1 MCELKKAKCHRRGL
15 FIRVIQAVSI
25 VMRQYDVQTKPLPAH
40 FPAPD
45 FSFTIRWNTSLKNW
59 NFSLPQNNLKF
70 PENNEETEI
79 LLFGTVSLHHLC
91 FNTVP
96 GFFFFG
102 SVQIVGFSYLLRLPG
117 LRDCTGPHSSLPALG
132 TAEGVLHTHTH
143 NIHTSRFKGLKDW
156 LVWG

>member
-1 MCELKKAKCHRRGL
+1 ME
-15 FIRVIQAVSI
+15 
-25 VMRQYDVQTKPLPAH
+25 RQPKEVK
-40 FPAPD
+40 F
-45 FSFTIRWNTSLKNW
+45 
-59 NFSLPQNNLKF
+59 NFKF

-79 LLFGTVSLHHLC
+79 VTFGTVSLHHLC

-96 GFFFFG
+96 GFLFA

-143 NIHTSRFKGLKDW
+143 NIHTSRFKGLKSCLCEGKNREDET
-156 LVWG
+156 LPLIVRKTSLNYLFGSSFFFFLIGGFILQVYTWGG

>member
-1 MCELKKAKCHRRGL
+1 MCELKKAKCHRCGL
-15 FIRVIQAVSI
+15 FVRVVWSVPI
-25 VMRQYDVQTKPLPAH
+25 VMRQYDIQKKRLPA
-40 FPAPD
+40 PNL
-45 FSFTIRWNTSLKNW
+45 SFTIKWNTSHKNW
-59 NFSLPQNNLKF
+59 KLSLPKRIWNSQKIMKKLKYWF
-70 PENNEETEI
+70 
-79 LLFGTVSLHHLC
+79 LAQSLCIICVLTQ
-91 FNTVP
+91 FL
-96 GFFFFG
+96 GFFG

>member
-1 MCELKKAKCHRRGL
+1 MEHQPKELK
-15 FIRVIQAVSI
+15 FVSA
-25 VMRQYDVQTKPLPAH
+25 R
-40 FPAPD
+40 
-45 FSFTIRWNTSLKNW
+45 N
-59 NFSLPQNNLKF
+59 NFKF

-79 LLFGTVSLHHLC
+79 VTFGTVSLHHLC

-96 GFFFFG
+96 GFLFA

-143 NIHTSRFKGLKDW
+143 NIHTSRFKGLKSCLCEGKNREDDT
-156 LVWG
+156 LPLKFSLDYLFVSFFLIGGFILQV